1 MLLLVYHLHSWM
13 TRLLPHV
20 QQFVLDEEDYFSV
33 ASSWHLQMPK
43 TCLNPPLWW
52 LAFASH
58 FGNDWN
64 IPLICV
70 ALSQARAAILSI
82 FAPSFHAPSHHC
94 HTPSHPVFR
103 GVVFKI
109 SEVQLNQDSSDGFQ
123 ELDPL
128 PIEGGRGSEEGKC
141 TICPQIT
148 LAYRYAIFLCSVENL
163 VRKLKSIIQCLTTHC
178 DTASLPEEVWLSSWK
193 VRHGQ
198 SNWTAVHRNT
208 ENCYVLPCTLLN
220 LRIL

>member
-1 MLLLVYHLHSWM
+1 MEYSAYLRRALSGACRDIIHL
-13 TRLLPHV
+13 R
-20 QQFVLDEEDYFSV
+20 
-33 ASSWHLQMPK
+33 
-43 TCLNPPLWW
+43 
-52 LAFASH
+52 
-58 FGNDWN
+58 
-64 IPLICV
+64 PLIPRPKPS
-70 ALSQARAAILSI
+70 LSYAKSPCL
-82 FAPSFHAPSHHC
+82 FG
-94 HTPSHPVFR
+94 

-178 DTASLPEEVWLSSWK
+178 DTASLPEEVWLSS
-193 VRHGQ
+193 
-198 SNWTAVHRNT
+198 
-208 ENCYVLPCTLLN
+208 
-220 LRIL
+220 